1 MANIMSCRTIPQK
14 NMEPIQLVSVSVY
27 LDFNKKGYTT
37 AGASTHFNDLEKA
50 KTKKTLVSKYDCERL
65 EKIINR
71 AERRKHFQ
79 TKFGTTNFF
88 SEMTFAEQNFVHKV
102 VISGVGTSYNLLGK
116 SKGEYAFI
124 TNLTSLEDYFITD
137 QSDLKWLS
145 EFFDYLKSQ

>member
-1 MANIMSCRTIPQK
+1 MSCRTIPQK
-14 NMEPIQLVSVSVY
+14 NMEPIELTSVSVY

-37 AGASTHFNDLEKA
+37 AGARTHFNNLEKE
-50 KTKKTLVSKYDCERL
+50 KTKKILVTEYDCERL

-88 SEMTFAEQNFVHKV
+88 SEMTFADQNFVHKV
-102 VISGVGTSYNLLGK
+102 VITGVG
-116 SKGEYAFI
+116 EHAFI
-124 TNLTSLEDYFITD
+124 TNLTLLHDYFITD

-145 EFFDYLKSQ
+145 EFSDYLKSQ